1 MSNYKEGTEV
11 KWNWGNG
18 EGKGVIKE
26 RFEEDATKT
35 IKGTE
40 VTRNASSSDP
50 AYLIEQ
56 DDGDKVLKGHSEL
69 EKA

>member
-40 VTRNASSSDP
+40 VTRTHRPQILHTLLNKTMAIRS
-50 AYLIEQ
+50 
-56 DDGDKVLKGHSEL
+56 
-69 EKA
+69 